1 MIAVVPVDG
10 GVQQRF
16 PQGFVWVVPAVDAME
31 SAESRAQLV
40 VLFQIGVC
48 LLQLGEQGAAEF
60 CPVLKDVLVGAGESG
75 RLDGEG
81 TLVGKELGK
90 VCVEAV
96 CCHQLEAPLLG
107 LLQWNAPPLEF
118 LLGGHKGEALVQT
131 PGTLEPLPVAFFY
144 HPHGCLPLS
153 SYLILSSLS
162 MIR

>member
-31 SAESRAQLV
+31 SAESGAQLV

-81 TLVGKELGK
+81 TLVGKE
-90 VCVEAV
+90 
-96 CCHQLEAPLLG
+96 
-107 LLQWNAPPLEF
+107 
-118 LLGGHKGEALVQT
+118 
-131 PGTLEPLPVAFFY
+131 
-144 HPHGCLPLS
+144 
-153 SYLILSSLS
+153 
-162 MIR
+162 

>member
-10 GVQQRF
+10 GVQQCF
-16 PQGFVWVVPAVDAME
+16 PQGFVWVVPAVNAME

-48 LLQLGEQGAAEF
+48 LL
-60 CPVLKDVLVGAGESG
+60 
-75 RLDGEG
+75 
-81 TLVGKELGK
+81 
-90 VCVEAV
+90 
-96 CCHQLEAPLLG
+96 
-107 LLQWNAPPLEF
+107 

-144 HPHGCLPLS
+144 HPHGCPLLS
-153 SYLILSSLS
+153 SCLILSSLS